1 MFVHRSNLFGP
12 VVHQSFHFWG
22 TVVCLGLWLSGPAEA
37 GPIERLAHPH
47 PEAAQI
53 VHEAEHAV
61 DHAWETYHKAALGG
75 TIASPSVQADIE
87 QHLHDARGL
96 VPEAQ
101 HAAERGDFPAVNGL
115 IERIHHHTNTAI
127 KESMEHKR

>member
-1 MFVHRSNLFGP
+1 MFVHRSSS
-12 VVHQSFHFWG
+12 VCRSVHEALQLCGRVF
-22 TVVCLGLWLSGPAEA
+22 CLVLWLVSPAEA

-47 PEAAQI
+47 PEAAQV

-87 QHLHDARGL
+87 QHLHEARAF

-101 HAAERGDFPAVNGL
+101 RAAERGDLREVNGL
-115 IERIHHHTNTAI
+115 IERIYHHTNTAI
-127 KESMEHKR
+127 KESMEHKQ